1 MELVKQDNFNGY
13 ILDIFGERR
22 TYFITRRQIGEAL
35 EYNHPQK
42 AIDNIH
48 MRHKDKLDKLS
59 VTLNLRATDLKSYDT
74 MLYNLNGV
82 LLICRYSRQ
91 PKAEALTDKV
101 YDIMFNALCA
111 AQSQLARSV
120 ETIAELR
127 SQNERLEAQFLEQH
141 TQRKQLK
148 EENKR
153 LTEALKLEES
163 PAGRAARDFLRA
175 LKTALDGEHAIV
187 KASGRRKRVEG
198 QIIGV
203 YDREYLYMPPEI
215 ATEIYNMSTSQK
227 LTEPQFVEYLRASGM
242 MSHQETKRT
251 IDGQKRR
258 CVIFP
263 LMEIERVGGVRHGK
277 I

>member
-1 MELVKQDNFNGY
+1 MELVRRDSFNGY
-13 ILDIFGERR
+13 MLDIFGEQQ

-42 AIDNIH
+42 AIDKIH
-48 MRHKDKLDKLS
+48 ERHKDKLDRFS
-59 VTLNLRATDLKSYDT
+59 VTVNLTATDLKSYDT

-101 YDIMFNALCA
+101 YDIMFKALCA
-111 AQSQLARSV
+111 AQAQFSRSSAA
-120 ETIAELR
+120 IMELQ

-163 PAGRAARDFLRA
+163 PAGRAARDFLKA
-175 LKTALDGEHAIV
+175 LKAALDGEYAIV
-187 KASGRRKRVEG
+187 NASGRRKRAEG

-203 YDREYLYMPPEI
+203 YDREYLYMPLEI
-215 ATEIYNMSTSQK
+215 ATEIYNMSASQK
-227 LTEPQFVEYLRASGM
+227 LTELQFTEYLRASGI
-242 MSHQETKRT
+242 MSHQEAKRT

-258 CVIFP
+258 CSLFLLAAVQRIAA
-263 LMEIERVGGVRHGK
+263 
-277 I
+277 